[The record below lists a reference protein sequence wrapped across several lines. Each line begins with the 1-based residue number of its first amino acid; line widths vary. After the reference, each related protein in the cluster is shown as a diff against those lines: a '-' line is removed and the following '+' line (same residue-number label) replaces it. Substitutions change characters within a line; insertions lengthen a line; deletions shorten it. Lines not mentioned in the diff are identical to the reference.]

1 MIPFSIVIPECFARK
16 LQDFPKNILAAAKK
30 TIRLLA
36 ENPRHPALKTHKVK
50 GAVGDFAGDVFEA
63 YVSKK
68 YRMTW
73 EYGPDQG
80 MIALRNIDNHD
91 ECLEKP

>member
-1 MIPFSIVIPECFARK
+1 MIPFSIVIPESFAQK
-16 LQDFPKNILAAAKK
+16 LNGLPKNILEAARKA
-30 TIRLLA
+30 IHLLA